1 MPRERHDN
9 AIRVYFS
16 NLLIKFD
23 DESTTV
29 SEGILRLIQHKM
41 SQESWQ
47 YSDRIIWLMF
57 LWSLFA
63 CEK

>member
-41 SQESWQ
+41 SQES
-47 YSDRIIWLMF
+47 
-57 LWSLFA
+57 
-63 CEK
+63 